1 VTRARVIP
9 AWLDACFPDAEPM
22 AGERAITC
30 NRCRRGWLAVVEDA
44 ARPLV
49 TTMVAGRPLV
59 LDRHNQCDIALWAA
73 TTIMKLQVV
82 RDPALVSPAAC
93 RQLREERRP
102 PTGFRIAV
110 AMRPRE
116 GRWPYRFAA
125 HGSPGAAREFDV
137 QPTFSDTEL
146 GRYHAELCAGHL
158 VVAASARFT
167 PAAEQ
172 VQHDWA
178 WSEIWPA
185 RTPVRWPAARGL
197 VRTAAP
203 RVAA

>member
-1 VTRARVIP
+1 MIP
-9 AWLDACFPDAEPM
+9 TWLDACFPDVEAH
-22 AGERAITC
+22 AAERAITC
-30 NRCRRGWLAVVEDA
+30 NHCRRGWLGVVEDA
-44 ARPLV
+44 ARGLV

-59 LDRHNQCDIALWAA
+59 LDRHNQCDVALWAA
-73 TTIMKLQVV
+73 TTIVKLQAV

-93 RQLREERRP
+93 RQLREDRRV

-110 AMRPRE
+110 ALRPRE

-125 HGSPGAAREFDV
+125 QGAAATARAFDV
-137 QPTFSDTEL
+137 EPTFSDTGL
-146 GRYHAELCAGHL
+146 GHYQAEFCAGHL

-167 PAAEQ
+167 PIAEQ
-172 VQHDWA
+172 ARHDYA
-178 WSEIWPA
+178 WTEIWPA
-185 RTPVRWPAARGL
+185 RTPVRWPAARGI